1 MMQRAI
7 RSAGALLLIAALF
20 WLGVLLH
27 EAGHIVSAWIFG
39 ARLTRLNVLG
49 LELVP
54 RLGWRP
60 LVGHYGLMSVRG
72 ALTPHQR
79 DVMRLWGSLATL
91 GAALAAQAV
100 LWLTRPRRGAVRLCV
115 LTLCFFWLDILTHTL
130 PTLGI
135 PAYLLFGTR
144 TVTSSAEAY
153 LAAVA
158 LGMPGWLF
166 QALAVGVPVALLA
179 ATLIRWHLL
188 RRADRLLTGS
198 EKP

>member
-7 RSAGALLLIAALF
+7 RSVGALLLIAALF

-27 EAGHIVSAWIFG
+27 EAGHVVSAWIFG

-54 RLGWRP
+54 RLGWHP
-60 LVGHYGLMSVRG
+60 LADHYGLMSFRG

-91 GAALAAQAV
+91 GAALAAQAI
-100 LWLTRPRRGAVRLCV
+100 LWLTRPHRGAVRLCV

-158 LGMPGWLF
+158 LGMPGRLF
-166 QALAVGVPVALLA
+166 QALAVGVSVALLA
-179 ATLIRWHLL
+179 ATLIRWRLL
-188 RRADRLLTGS
+188 RCADRLLTGS
-198 EKP
+198 THP